1 MKKIV
6 SIALILTLV
15 LTSSVS
21 VFAADTKAVTE
32 EDILNTWENDASE
45 YSTGFPTYY
54 HNPMFNDVVRRNA
67 IDVSIFQHDID
78 WKKVKAD
85 GIDYAII
92 RIGGRYYGGGGLYPD
107 DYFEQNYKE
116 AKAAGVKVGI
126 YFYSQAKTE
135 KEAREEVDYFMDIL
149 DGRSLDLPVYM
160 DYECPSGARISKMS
174 KTQGTKNVIAFC
186 EAVESYGYESGF
198 YSYPAFINKYVDP
211 AQISGTYNVWIAQYH
226 KYCSYDYDY
235 DMWQYSSGGKINGIS
250 GKVDVNFYYDK
261 NTKRK
266 DLSKISASLE
276 YVKTEYDEK
285 AKTPKVTVSGLK
297 EGKDYFVSYS
307 DNVEMG
313 TATVTV
319 KGKNNYKGTITLK
332 FEIVEQLTGTDAV
345 FAKTNELRV
354 CGDNRYETAFDIAD
368 TIKKYKGTDKFD
380 SIIVA
385 SGDDYAD
392 ALAASYLAEKKN
404 APILLVNKV
413 SANESSVK
421 EYISNNLKSRG
432 NVYIIG
438 GSGVISENFENSLSA
453 YKVTRLWGADRFET
467 NIEILKAGGSMSS
480 GIIVSSGFGYA
491 DSISAA
497 ATGMPILLVGNS
509 LTEAQMELLANVNG
523 TVYIAG
529 GTGAVSSE
537 VETQIKEVKTS
548 VARLSG
554 ANRYETSYK
563 IAAKFFSGTRTAAI
577 IAYGDNYPDGLVS
590 GALGQVMDS
599 PVLLVNGNNTNY
611 AKQYAKNSSIESVA
625 GVIGSSFLS
634 DSVFN
639 SII

>member
-1 MKKIV
+1 MKRIV
-6 SIALILTLV
+6 SAILVITMV
-15 LTSSVS
+15 LTSAVS
-21 VFAADTKAVTE
+21 VFAADTRAVTE
-32 EDILNTWENDASE
+32 EEILDTWEHDPSDYAS
-45 YSTGFPTYY
+45 GFAEYY

-160 DYECPSGARISKMS
+160 DYECPSGSRISGMS

-186 EAVESYGYESGF
+186 EAVESYGCESGF
-198 YSYPAFINKYVDP
+198 YSYPAFISKYINP
-211 AQISGTYNVWIAQYH
+211 TQISGTYNVWIAQYH
-226 KYCSYDYDY
+226 KYCAYDYDY
-235 DMWQYSSGGKINGIS
+235 DMWQYSSGGKVDGIS
-250 GKVDVNFYYDK
+250 KRVDVNYYYDK
-261 NTKRK
+261 TTKRK
-266 DLSKISASLE
+266 DLSNLSASLE
-276 YVKTEYDEK
+276 YVKTEYNDT
-285 AKTPKVTVSGLK
+285 AKTPKVTVSGLT
-297 EGKDYFVSYS
+297 EGRDYFVSYS
-307 DNVEMG
+307 DNVEVG
-313 TATVTV
+313 TATVTI
-319 KGKNNYKGTITLK
+319 KGKNTYKGTITLQ
-332 FEIVEQLTGTDAV
+332 FEILEELTGSDAV
-345 FAKTNELRV
+345 FATTNELRV
-354 CGDNRYETAFDIAD
+354 AGANRYETAFNIAN
-368 TIKKYKGTDKFD
+368 TIKKYKGVSKFD

-385 SGDDYAD
+385 SGDTYAD
-392 ALAASYLAEKKN
+392 ALAASYLAEKKD

-413 SANESSVK
+413 SANETSVK
-421 EYISNNLKSRG
+421 NYIANNLKSG
-432 NVYIIG
+432 GTVYIVG
-438 GSGVISENFENSLSA
+438 GTGVITESFENSLSS
-453 YKVTRLWGADRFET
+453 YNVTRLWGDDRFET
-467 NIEILKAGGSMSS
+467 NIEILKAGGSMSR

-509 LTEAQMELLANVNG
+509 LTEAQIELLANVNG

-548 VARLSG
+548 VTRLSG